1 MKGIVIHDF
10 YSGILCKWKH
20 ALIVVFIYIAGCIL
34 VVQSSKNMQD
44 FGNMTFQEIWLGII
58 LGCKPLMSLPIEER
72 TMIPIVWLTL
82 QVYLTYIIG
91 EYPMKDLEKYGTNL
105 IIRTTKKARWWMS
118 KCIWG
123 MVVTILYYLIGVI
136 TGIVAMFITKG
147 KVLGIHE
154 LYDEMCNGYFTQI
167 STLKFV
173 LIAFILPITAS
184 MLMVAIQMMC
194 MTFMKEIVGYVIC
207 VVSMVGAIYY
217 DIPLFYMRN
226 VMATR
231 TVEVQSIS
239 ELIIRTVIMCI
250 LIFVT
255 MFSGRFIFVK
265 IKAYL

>member
-1 MKGIVIHDF
+1 
-10 YSGILCKWKH
+10 
-20 ALIVVFIYIAGCIL
+20 
-34 VVQSSKNMQD
+34 
-44 FGNMTFQEIWLGII
+44 
-58 LGCKPLMSLPIEER
+58 
-72 TMIPIVWLTL
+72 
-82 QVYLTYIIG
+82 
-91 EYPMKDLEKYGTNL
+91 MKDLEKYGTNL

-255 MFSGRFIFVK
+255 MFSGRFIFVRK
-265 IKAYL
+265 DLL